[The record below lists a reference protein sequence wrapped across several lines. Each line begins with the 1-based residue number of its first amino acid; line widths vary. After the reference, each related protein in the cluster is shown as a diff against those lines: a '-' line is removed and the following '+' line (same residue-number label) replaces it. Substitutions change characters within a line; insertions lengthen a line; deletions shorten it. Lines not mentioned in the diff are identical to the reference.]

1 METITVYKD
10 SYYGE
15 MDRSFELQM
24 KLAKLQ
30 GNIKAL
36 AEMDDSPEFVFGQLK
51 KLVEEMEEK

>member
-10 SYYGE
+10 SFYGE

-24 KLAKLQ
+24 KLATLQ

-36 AEMDDSPEFVFGQLK
+36 AGMDDSPEFVFRKLK
-51 KLVEEMEEK
+51 ELVEEMAN